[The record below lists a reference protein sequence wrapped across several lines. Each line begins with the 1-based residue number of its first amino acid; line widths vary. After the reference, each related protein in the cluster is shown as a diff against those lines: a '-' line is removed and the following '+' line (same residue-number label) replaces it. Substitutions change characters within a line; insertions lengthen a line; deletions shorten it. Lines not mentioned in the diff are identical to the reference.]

1 MPGGLGG
8 KDCMAPP
15 FRDKFGNGGRG
26 IGPRNWQ
33 GWLTTLATI
42 LVAVGAAMAA
52 TQLSDVPRWIPL
64 IVIIL
69 TLAGIILL
77 LSVKTEGD
85 DW

>member
-1 MPGGLGG
+1 MS
-8 KDCMAPP
+8 PP
-15 FRDKFGNGGRG
+15 FRDKLGNSGRG

-77 LSVKTEGD
+77 LSVKSEGD
-85 DW
+85 SW